1 MGALFKD
8 IRPGVLFVIEVSSLG
23 SPLGSLDSARSKLR
37 AGTFS
42 IF

>member
-8 IRPGVLFVIEVSSLG
+8 IRPGVLFVIKVSSLG
-23 SPLGSLDSARSKLR
+23 SPFGSLDSARSKLR